1 MVHTLLCILG
11 RLVNRVLISRQRGI
25 FNAVDCSTDSHRT
38 FTPITFFEGYRLKKK
53 RRIRCIDVKF
63 CGIIFCMH
71 FQQSILRSSS
81 QNFFLRILKK
91 IRARKSVLIHPFPP
105 LKKMFDPDRS
115 ITITRIRITT
125 SYNVSTIWKWFCDV
139 ARRSGAAHRLIGI
152 KRDNNVWLTCNW
164 TTLDN
169 PIGLYT
175 NSGRFWMDGCLIAV
189 YTSLRFRFNGRN
201 SLHDPLPPPPP
212 LPPRNCLIRSAG
224 QKIRMG
230 SSDIIPVCNVT
241 VQIVDGHRKYEAA
254 SVVSGFHA

>member
-1 MVHTLLCILG
+1 MYWCKILWYYI
-11 RLVNRVLISRQRGI
+11 LHAFPTI
-25 FNAVDCSTDSHRT
+25 DS
-38 FTPITFFEGYRLKKK
+38 PIIVPK
-53 RRIRCIDVKF
+53 
-63 CGIIFCMH
+63 
-71 FQQSILRSSS
+71 
-81 QNFFLRILKK
+81 FFLTNFEKNPCSK
-91 IRARKSVLIHPFPP
+91 IRTNSSISSF
-105 LKKMFDPDRS
+105 KKDVRFLDPDRS

-164 TTLDN
+164 TTFDN

-201 SLHDPLPPPPP
+201 SLHDPLPPP